1 MTPRLGRGPGELL
14 PRKARSVAA
23 VVAAVALAAPRVAA
37 ACATCISSGDRGYSW
52 PYIGLILTPFV
63 VAVSIVTVLAWHAG
77 WRWHDVIERL
87 SAWTARLRHR
97 PEAAA
102 LSPRT
107 NTETT

>member
-1 MTPRLGRGPGELL
+1 MTPRLGCGLL
-14 PRKARSVAA
+14 PLTARSVAA
-23 VVAAVALAAPRVAA
+23 VAAAVGLAVPRLAA
-37 ACATCISSGDRGYSW
+37 ACATCISSGSGDRAYSW

-63 VAVSIVTVLAWHAG
+63 VAVSIVTVLAWYAG

-87 SAWTARLRHR
+87 SAWTAGLRHR